1 MTEKKKFIEEALKI
15 VHSFL
20 NHPMKAGRLY
30 ATYDKE
36 ATKSAL
42 KVLHDIIQKL
52 ESRE

>member
-1 MTEKKKFIEEALKI
+1 MTDKKATVEDALKI

-20 NHPMKAGRLY
+20 NHPVKAGRLY

-42 KVLHDIIQKL
+42 KVLYDTIQLL
-52 ESRE
+52 ESNQ